1 MKPFQSNLQQ
11 DNQYRLKILSSLII
25 VTALLFIGYN
35 IQGEPFF
42 WDEAWSYLRTIDY
55 MAKHQLTLN
64 PVALDPEIS
73 RAHPLLFYS
82 IMAGCYRWISSSPMV
97 MHGIMALLN
106 TCLLIVCTQEL
117 RKICSLKTSTLF
129 LLFFFL
135 QEVILVQFPMV
146 LPEVMIG
153 LLSALSVLYYVRH
166 QNIALSISLMILVLI
181 KESSIAILAS
191 IGLLLF
197 IDCLRKQKPLQDAW
211 VLIAP
216 SILFLLHFVLL
227 KQRFGWF
234 VFPAHAD
241 VLKTGSLARTMDNL
255 PLIFSFTCIE
265 QGRWIMLLLLG
276 VCIAGVLLWKE
287 VFQIAS
293 LSKRLLVATAVF
305 IALYTLFTAANFQ
318 MLRYQIPLIVMV
330 CMSLAVLLPSLKIK
344 HQLLSI
350 AMLTGILVY
359 HHCTERNDWIDDIR
373 FTARNMMQVHQ
384 QCVSYLESNIPISH
398 SIETHFLMQC
408 NLQHEYA
415 GYLHQK
421 PFQDVRLFQTQPS
434 SDYIIVSSIEMN
446 DTYYQQLQT
455 SKNYTLVKRFELLPA
470 WCEIY
475 QRKQ

>member
-1 MKPFQSNLQQ
+1 MDYAAAF
-11 DNQYRLKILSSLII
+11 RSL
-25 VTALLFIGYN
+25 Y
-35 IQGEPFF
+35 
-42 WDEAWSYLRTIDY
+42 
-55 MAKHQLTLN
+55 
-64 PVALDPEIS
+64 S
-73 RAHPLLFYS
+73 R
-82 IMAGCYRWISSSPMV
+82 
-97 MHGIMALLN
+97 
-106 TCLLIVCTQEL
+106 
-117 RKICSLKTSTLF
+117 
-129 LLFFFL
+129 
-135 QEVILVQFPMV
+135 
-146 LPEVMIG
+146 
-153 LLSALSVLYYVRH
+153 
-166 QNIALSISLMILVLI
+166 
-181 KESSIAILAS
+181 
-191 IGLLLF
+191 
-197 IDCLRKQKPLQDAW
+197 
-211 VLIAP
+211 
-216 SILFLLHFVLL
+216 
-227 KQRFGWF
+227 
-234 VFPAHAD
+234 
-241 VLKTGSLARTMDNL
+241 
-255 PLIFSFTCIE
+255 
-265 QGRWIMLLLLG
+265 
-276 VCIAGVLLWKE
+276 VLLWKE

-305 IALYTLFTAANFQ
+305 IVLYTLFTAANFQ
-318 MLRYQIPLIVMV
+318 MLRYQIPFIVMV

-455 SKNYTLVKRFELLPA
+455 SKYYTLVKRFEQLPA